1 MFMDKKR
8 VLLTGAT
15 GFIGGRLLRRL
26 QEQGATVRCLVRS
39 AKKFQSVFGAQTGLE
54 VVEGDLVQGTGLDE
68 AMQGVWACYYLVHSM
83 GPAQGKGGGEF
94 AQKDRQAAEN
104 FRQAAEAS
112 GMQRVVYLSGL
123 GDRNAALS
131 HHLSSRQEVGHILAS
146 GSLAVTE
153 LRAGVI
159 IGSGGA
165 SFEMIRYL
173 TERLPVII
181 GPKWLKT
188 LCQPIAVENVLDYLL
203 GCLEVP
209 ETANRVLEICGP
221 DRSTYRELMLTYAQ
235 VRGLRRLIFT
245 VPLFTPKL
253 ASYWVQL
260 ITPVPSS
267 LVRPLIAGLKN
278 EVTCRDEQI
287 LSLIPIRRIPVQEA
301 LCTAMAE
308 EEKGP
313 GAIPSMQACFFKE

>member
-1 MFMDKKR
+1 M
-8 VLLTGAT
+8 TGAT

-26 QEQGATVRCLVRS
+26 QGQEGVTVRCLVRS
-39 AKKFQSVFGAQTGLE
+39 AKKFQTVFGTQSGIE
-54 VVEGDLVQGTGLDE
+54 VVEGDLVQGTGLAE
-68 AMQGVWACYYLVHSM
+68 AMQGVWTSYYLVHSM

-104 FRQAAEAS
+104 FRQAADAS
-112 GMQRVVYLSGL
+112 GIQRVIYLSGL
-123 GDRNAALS
+123 GERSAGLS

-146 GSLAVTE
+146 GNLAATE

-173 TERLPVII
+173 TERLPVMA

-188 LCQPIAVENVLDYLL
+188 MCQPIAVENVLDYLL

-221 DRSTYRELMLTYAQ
+221 DRSTYRELMLTYAR

-253 ASYWVQL
+253 AAYWVQL

-267 LVRPLIAGLKN
+267 LVRPLIGGLKN

-287 LSLIPIRRIPVQEA
+287 LSLIPIRRIPMQEA

-313 GAIPSMQACFFKE
+313 GAIPSRQACFFKE